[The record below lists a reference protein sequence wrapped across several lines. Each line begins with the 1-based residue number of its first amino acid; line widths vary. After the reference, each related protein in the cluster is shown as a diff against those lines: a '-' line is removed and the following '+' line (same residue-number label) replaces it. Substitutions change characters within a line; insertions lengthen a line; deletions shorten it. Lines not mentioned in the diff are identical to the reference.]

1 MKLNRSMQA
10 SLITVVFFSAFI
22 FLLTACAGGKG
33 AQKDDAQSK
42 PEQQKEEKVLP
53 DPPLAKKYT
62 QVVVFDF
69 DTTPQIK
76 KDYPDAV
83 KECQAS
89 AITGLQMKN
98 AFKSVAP
105 HQAGKKYPEGTLLVK
120 ALIKDMRLVSTGAR
134 IWAGAWAGSSYITM
148 DVQLID
154 AGSGKEVRK
163 KELNSATNA
172 WAAAW
177 TSGSSDRSL
186 PADMGRV
193 VAEYIMSIMP

>member
-1 MKLNRSMQA
+1 MKLSRSMQPRLVPIVLFA
-10 SLITVVFFSAFI
+10 AFV
-22 FLLTACAGGKG
+22 FLLTACAGGNG

-42 PEQQKEEKVLP
+42 PDQQKEEKVLP
-53 DPPLAKKYT
+53 DPPLAKKYA

-76 KDYPDAV
+76 KDYPDAI
-83 KECQAS
+83 KECQVNVM
-89 AITGLQMKN
+89 TGLQMKN

-105 HQAGKKYPEGTLLVK
+105 HRAGQKYPEGTLLVK
-120 ALIKDMRLVSTGAR
+120 AMIKDMRLVSTGAR

-186 PADMGRV
+186 PADMGKV